1 MLDPLKFLAIQILW
15 IYFKSIIN
23 KFEAR
28 NHIRFRNLI
37 SLHFLLRDHSYMTS
51 RTGEDGGHRVSDIL
65 DVFLRGEGQSQ
76 IRTSGKIGKGGG
88 VDLDKIWNLNIQTNK
103 KINICL
109 LNFKSLLLLMNFLWN
124 IQIYNVRKFINL

>member
-1 MLDPLKFLAIQILW
+1 
-15 IYFKSIIN
+15 
-23 KFEAR
+23 
-28 NHIRFRNLI
+28 
-37 SLHFLLRDHSYMTS
+37 MTS

-109 LNFKSLLLLMNFLWN
+109 LNFKSLLLLMNFL
-124 IQIYNVRKFINL
+124 